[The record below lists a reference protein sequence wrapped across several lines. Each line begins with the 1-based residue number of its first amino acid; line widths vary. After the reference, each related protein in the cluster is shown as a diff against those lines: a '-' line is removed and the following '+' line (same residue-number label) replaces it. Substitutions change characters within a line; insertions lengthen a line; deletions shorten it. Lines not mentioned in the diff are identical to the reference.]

1 MNAAWTGRAGE
12 KEGLSAR
19 EEQVLGWALVERGC
33 PAARERMLR
42 AHRTLVESIA
52 KRYAG
57 RGLSEETL
65 VERGLCG
72 LRRAVDEFDP
82 SLGARFS
89 THASWWIKHAIRRA
103 LQASVGS
110 LGPGPAPARA
120 ASAARLVNRG
130 DGVAVQDPEGWPA
143 RRRRAEAV

>member
-1 MNAAWTGRAGE
+1 MNVAWTGQPGDIE
-12 KEGLSAR
+12 TLTAR

-33 PAARERMLR
+33 PMARERMLR
-42 AHRTLVESIA
+42 ANRGLVVSIA

-57 RGLSEETL
+57 RGLSEEAL
-65 VERGLCG
+65 VERGLSG

-103 LQASVGS
+103 LQAAAGS

-120 ASAARLVNRG
+120 VAAARLVDRG
-130 DGVAVQDPEGWPA
+130 DGVAVQDPEGWP